1 MAAVDHV
8 EDALAGLTR
17 ASHIQDLRAASR
29 CAESGNPAV
38 LSTPKGV
45 PIIREWEYA
54 EGPVLVFTKLLS
66 CLGAIQLTGRNS
78 LRGIHCSEFASGLM
92 VDRVSFDRAM
102 KFAGFDVDRPIYYFG
117 GSLSEWK
124 NGVKGLAEGLGNSR
138 WMPMDVDAFPKL
150 PNFKDQN
157 SRGWVFETTG
167 NDIGQITSEPLNY
180 G

>member
-45 PIIREWEYA
+45 PIIRE
-54 EGPVLVFTKLLS
+54 
-66 CLGAIQLTGRNS
+66 C
-78 LRGIHCSEFASGLM
+78 IHCSEFASGLM

-102 KFAGFDVDRPIYYFG
+102 KFAGFDVDRAIYYFG